1 MKRRFIVALFV
12 LLLAFALVFTGCAKK
27 EEAKPAPAAAAPA
40 PAPAVAACRV
50 PH

>member
-27 EEAKPAPAAAAPA
+27 EEAKPAEEKKDQPKS
-40 PAPAVAACRV
+40 
-50 PH
+50 